1 MHFRPLAAA
10 ALLTLPLTA
19 VAQTPPPAPADVP
32 LIAPTQATVPQ
43 PVPGPADPA
52 LRITPAVNAKGG
64 KIHMLPATLE
74 TTQWGWF
81 DNAQPPVLTV
91 KPGDSI
97 ALETMMHSHNQVVP
111 GTTIEQIKKTRTDY
125 PGRGPHTLTGP
136 IFIDGAEPGDVLKVT
151 LNKIVPRAYATN
163 FNVPGMFGEFP
174 KEFPDG
180 QVKYFYLDLVKMET
194 EFLPGVFVPLKP
206 FPGTLG
212 VARAEA
218 GRYSSV
224 PPGKY
229 AGNLD
234 INEFTEGASIY
245 IPVFVKGG
253 LLWTGD
259 SHAGQG
265 NGEVNLTAMET
276 AFRELNLSVDLIKGQ
291 KLEWPRLE
299 TKTHWITIGY
309 DKDLNVAYDLLQK
322 ETVKFLVETKRA
334 PDEAAATKMMVT
346 NWDCRVSEVVNVVK
360 GTYCMTAK
368 TAGKPSEKLPTAETP
383 KAFVT
388 AASDADLN
396 KAMDTA
402 SMAMLN
408 LLVEKKGL
416 SRLDSYGLIS
426 VAMDCRVGP
435 PAGAAKTVVCQ
446 TPKSLWRGSKTAA
459 R

>member
-1 MHFRPLAAA
+1 MHHRSLAAA

-19 VAQTPPPAPADVP
+19 FAQTPPAPADVP
-32 LIAPTQATVPQ
+32 LLSSTQATAPQ
-43 PVPGPADPA
+43 PTPGPSDQA
-52 LRITPAVNAKGG
+52 LRVAPAPGAKGG
-64 KIHMLPATLE
+64 KTYLLPATLE

-91 KPGDSI
+91 QSGDTVV
-97 ALETMMHSHNQVVP
+97 LETMMHGHNQIVP
-111 GTTIEQIKKTRTDY
+111 GTTIEQIKKLRTDY
-125 PGRGPHTLTGP
+125 PGRGPHTFTGP
-136 IFIDGAEPGDVLKVT
+136 IFVTGAEPGDVLKVT

-194 EFLPGVFVPLKP
+194 EFLPGVFVPVKP
-206 FPGTLG
+206 FPGTLAL
-212 VARAEA
+212 ARAEP
-218 GRYSSV
+218 GRYSTV
-224 PPGKY
+224 PPGKF

-234 INEFTEGASIY
+234 INEFVEGSSIY

-253 LLWTGD
+253 LLWNGD

-265 NGEVNLTAMET
+265 NGEINLTAMET
-276 AFRELNLSVDLIKGQ
+276 AFRELNITVEVIKGQ

-299 TKTHWITIGY
+299 TRTHWITIGY

-322 ETVKFLVETKRA
+322 ETVKFLVETKKA
-334 PDEAAATKMMVT
+334 PDEAAATKLMVA
-346 NWDCRVSEVVNVVK
+346 NWDCRVSEVVNIVK

-368 TAGKPSEKLPTAETP
+368 TPGKAPAKLPTAETQS
-383 KAFVT
+383 AFVT
-388 AASDADLN
+388 VATDTDLN

-402 SMAMLN
+402 SMAMIN

-416 SRLDSYGLIS
+416 ARLDSYGLVS
-426 VAMDCRVGP
+426 VAGDCRIGP
-435 PAGAAKTVVCQ
+435 PNGDAKTVVCQ
-446 TPKSLWRGSKTAA
+446 TPKSLWRASKTAS

>member
-1 MHFRPLAAA
+1 
-10 ALLTLPLTA
+10 
-19 VAQTPPPAPADVP
+19 
-32 LIAPTQATVPQ
+32 
-43 PVPGPADPA
+43 
-52 LRITPAVNAKGG
+52 
-64 KIHMLPATLE
+64 
-74 TTQWGWF
+74 
-81 DNAQPPVLTV
+81 
-91 KPGDSI
+91 
-97 ALETMMHSHNQVVP
+97 
-111 GTTIEQIKKTRTDY
+111 
-125 PGRGPHTLTGP
+125 
-136 IFIDGAEPGDVLKVT
+136 
-151 LNKIVPRAYATN
+151 
-163 FNVPGMFGEFP
+163 
-174 KEFPDG
+174 
-180 QVKYFYLDLVKMET
+180 
-194 EFLPGVFVPLKP
+194 
-206 FPGTLG
+206 
-212 VARAEA
+212 
-218 GRYSSV
+218 
-224 PPGKY
+224 
-229 AGNLD
+229 
-234 INEFTEGASIY
+234 
-245 IPVFVKGG
+245 
-253 LLWTGD
+253 
-259 SHAGQG
+259 
-265 NGEVNLTAMET
+265 MET